1 MVMLFLSNCNIFSPF
16 HFIFSLVCS
25 FFTLDCCYFNLY
37 TTCYYYY
44 CKKLGLCDEWRNVVH
59 NDDDAVKLSW
69 KPTFKPSNNF
79 LCYFVHAD
87 SPKGKLTVFY
97 ISMSRVLSN
106 FVMFCENYY
115 IKDNILY
122 DIPHCISLPNYTDL
136 NLLKRLYKKMQH
148 LFRFY

>member
-1 MVMLFLSNCNIFSPF
+1 MMILLLLKSNIFSPF
-16 HFIFSLVCS
+16 HFPFIFSLVCS

-97 ISMSRVLSN
+97 CKYVEGSKQLCNVLQELLHLN
-106 FVMFCENYY
+106 
-115 IKDNILY
+115 NILY
-122 DIPHCISLPNYTDL
+122 DMPHC
-136 NLLKRLYKKMQH
+136 
-148 LFRFY
+148 

>member
-1 MVMLFLSNCNIFSPF
+1 MILFLLKCNIFSPF

-87 SPKGKLTVFY
+87 SPKGKVTVFY

-115 IKDNILY
+115 IKIIY
-122 DIPHCISLPNYTDL
+122 YMTYRIVILPNYKDL
-136 NLLKRLYKKMQH
+136 NLLKMFKKIAT
-148 LFRFY
+148 FV